1 MKSNIYHG
9 YLYLVAFAVTIFTL
23 PAVAQTE
30 LLETTATQTE
40 LLETT
45 LPTESSDAFPNL
57 NEADS
62 GNPGDSGV
70 IGDPGGDPDTGVP
83 VDGGLSL
90 LLAAGAGYGANKL
103 RKHRKKK

>member
-1 MKSNIYHG
+1 M
-9 YLYLVAFAVTIFTL
+9 LAVTIFAL

-30 LLETTATQTE
+30 LLENAGTQTE

-57 NEADS
+57 NEAD
-62 GNPGDSGV
+62 PGTP
-70 IGDPGGDPDTGVP
+70 GDPGGGAGGGTGDPDGVP
-83 VDGGLSL
+83 IDGGLSL

-103 RKHRKKK
+103 RKNKKKK

>member
-9 YLYLVAFAVTIFTL
+9 YLYLVALAVTIFTL

-30 LLETTATQTE
+30 LLETTTTQTE
-40 LLETT
+40 LLETH

-57 NEADS
+57 NEADP
-62 GNPGDSGV
+62 GNPGD
-70 IGDPGGDPDTGVP
+70 PGGGGTGDPDDAGVP